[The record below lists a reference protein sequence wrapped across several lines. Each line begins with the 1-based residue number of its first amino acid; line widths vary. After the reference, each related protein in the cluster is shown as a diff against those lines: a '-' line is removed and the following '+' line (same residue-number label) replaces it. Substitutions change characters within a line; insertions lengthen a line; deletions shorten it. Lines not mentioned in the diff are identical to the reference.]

1 MPKKQ
6 EVKAGEV
13 SVAANAYTDPNLS
26 IFVDR
31 PVYQQEDL
39 NRDTLY
45 AKPPKGTFGDKIH
58 RCCKISPYKCVRRT
72 FPILKWL
79 PNYQWKKWL
88 FGDIIAGLT
97 VTVMQIPQ
105 GMGYG
110 MLGGIPPI
118 CGIYMAF
125 FPVLM
130 YAIFG
135 TSRHL
140 STGTFAIICL
150 MTGKIVT
157 QYGTIEI
164 LQNGTRIA
172 HDDLHTGD
180 QIRTNI
186 QVAITV
192 TFVVACIQLVMFCLR
207 LGIITTMFSDT
218 LIKGLTCAT
227 SCHVVISQL
236 KDILGLK
243 LEKRR
248 GYFSIPLTIYDVGA
262 NIQSAHIPSVI
273 ISAVTLLVI
282 LINNFGVKKLMAK
295 MTKIPF
301 PIEIFVVIVGTIFS
315 YFCKDAFDVLNDI
328 ETIGNIPTGFP
339 AVYFPDF
346 TLIPEI
352 FLDCLVIAIVSY
364 AITMSMALLFARKCT
379 YEVDA
384 NQELLALG
392 VSNTVGSLFSCMP
405 TCASVSR
412 SLIQQSVGGSTQL
425 TSLVSCS
432 LLLSVLL
439 YLGPAFESLPKSCLG
454 TLIAAAIWP
463 AVMQF
468 TLLLKYWKLSK
479 WDALVFLAAYL
490 LTLFLDIG
498 LALGVGVVISL
509 FGIILQSYRPYSCL
523 LGNVPNTD
531 LYLDLERYKA
541 VQEIPSIKIFHF
553 SGILNFSSRQVF
565 MESFIDQLGFNPAKI
580 LRRRKYAEEHNL
592 PFEFESLMMKYIII
606 DFSSLTSID
615 PAGIDLMRNLAKDLE
630 QLGISLFIVGCSGPV
645 FEKIA
650 RCDQIEHSHSEF
662 ILFPTIHDAVVF
674 AQGRDQV
681 STNIKN
687 FQSKT

>member
-1 MPKKQ
+1 MSKNQQ
-6 EVKAGEV
+6 ENDA
-13 SVAANAYTDPNLS
+13 VATNSYTEPSLS
-26 IFVDR
+26 IYVDR

-45 AKPPKGTFGDKIH
+45 AKPTRVEVADKIH
-58 RCCKISPYKCVRRT
+58 KCCKVKPVKCLRKT

-79 PNYQWKKWL
+79 PNYEWKKWL
-88 FGDIIAGLT
+88 FGDVVAGFT
-97 VTVMQIPQ
+97 ITVMQIPQ

-150 MTGKIVT
+150 MTGKIVS
-157 QYGTIEI
+157 QYGTHEI
-164 LQNGTRIA
+164 LQNGTVIEHEELSA
-172 HDDLHTGD
+172 MSGGHV
-180 QIRTNI
+180 RTNI

-192 TFVVACIQLVMFCLR
+192 TFVVACIQIVMFCLR

-227 SCHVVISQL
+227 SCHVVVSQL
-236 KDILGLK
+236 KEILGLK
-243 LEKRR
+243 LHKRR
-248 GYFSIPLTIYDVGA
+248 GYFSLPLTLYDVGA
-262 NIQSAHIPSVI
+262 NIKNAHGPSVI
-273 ISAVTLLVI
+273 ISAVTLMVI
-282 LINNFGVKKLMAK
+282 LANNYGLKRVMAK
-295 MTKIPF
+295 RTKIPF
-301 PIEIFVVIVGTIFS
+301 PIEIFVVIMGTTFS
-315 YFCKDAFDVLNDI
+315 YFCRDTFEVLNNI
-328 ETIGNIPTGFP
+328 QIIGNIPTGFP
-339 AVYFPDF
+339 LIQFPDF
-346 TLIPEI
+346 TLIPDI
-352 FLDCLVIAIVSY
+352 FLECLTIAIVSY
-364 AITMSMALLFARKCT
+364 AITMSMAILFARKCF

-392 VSNTVGSLFSCMP
+392 MGNAFGSLFSCMP

-425 TSLVSCS
+425 TSLISCS

-439 YLGPAFESLPKSCLG
+439 YLGPAFESLPKCCLG

-468 TLLLKYWKLSK
+468 TLILKYWKLSK

-490 LTLFLDIG
+490 LTLLLDIG
-498 LALGVGVVISL
+498 LALAVGVIISL

-541 VQEIPSIKIFHF
+541 VQEIPGIKIFHF

-565 MESFIDQLGFNPAKI
+565 MKTFGQKLGFNPSKI

-592 PFEFESLMMKYIII
+592 PFEFESLMMKYIIM
-606 DFSSLTSID
+606 DFSSITSID
-615 PAGIDLMRNLAKDLE
+615 PAGIDMMRTLARDLD
-630 QLGISLFIVGCSGPV
+630 QLGIYLYIAGCSGPV

-650 RCDQIEHSHSEF
+650 KCDAIEQVYSVF
-662 ILFPTIHDAVVF
+662 KLFPTIHDAVVY
-674 AQGRDQV
+674 AQGIEKHMNLKDV
-681 STNIKN
+681 H
-687 FQSKT
+687 

>member
-1 MPKKQ
+1 MSKKQ
-6 EVKAGEV
+6 ENNDA
-13 SVAANAYTDPNLS
+13 VAANSYTEPSLS
-26 IFVDR
+26 IYVDR

-45 AKPPKGTFGDKIH
+45 AKPSRLEAKERIQK
-58 RCCKISPYKCVRRT
+58 CCSVKPVKCLRKT
-72 FPILKWL
+72 IPILKWL
-79 PNYQWKKWL
+79 PNYEWKKWL
-88 FGDIIAGLT
+88 FGDIVAGFT
-97 VTVMQIPQ
+97 ITVMQIPQ

-150 MTGKIVT
+150 MTGKIVS
-157 QYGTIEI
+157 QYGTHEI
-164 LQNGTRIA
+164 LQNGTIIE
-172 HDDLHTGD
+172 HEDLSESNGGH
-180 QIRTNI
+180 IRTNI

-192 TFVVACIQLVMFCLR
+192 TFVVACIQVFMFCIR

-227 SCHVVISQL
+227 SCHVVVSQL
-236 KDILGLK
+236 KEILGLK
-243 LEKRR
+243 LQKRR
-248 GYFSIPLTIYDVGA
+248 GYFSLPLTLFDVA
-262 NIQSAHIPSVI
+262 SNITTVNVPSVI

-282 LINNFGVKKLMAK
+282 LGNNYGLKKLMAK
-295 MTKIPF
+295 KTKIPF
-301 PIEIFVVIVGTIFS
+301 PIEIFVVIVGTTFS
-315 YFCKDAFDVLNDI
+315 YFCRDTFKVLNNI
-328 ETIGNIPTGFP
+328 QIIGNIPTGFP
-339 AVYFPDF
+339 MIQFPDLS
-346 TLIPEI
+346 LIPDI
-352 FLDCLVIAIVSY
+352 FLECLTIAIVSY
-364 AITMSMALLFARKCT
+364 AITMSMALLFARKCF
-379 YEVDA
+379 YEVDS

-392 VSNTVGSLFSCMP
+392 VGNAFGSLFSCMP

-412 SLIQQSVGGSTQL
+412 SLIQQSVGGNTQL
-425 TSLVSCS
+425 TSLISCT

-439 YLGPAFESLPKSCLG
+439 ILGPAFESLPKCCLG

-479 WDALVFLAAYL
+479 WDALVFLTAYL

-498 LALGVGVVISL
+498 LALAAGVIISL
-509 FGIILQSYRPYSCL
+509 FGIILQSYKPYSCL

-565 MESFIDQLGFNPAKI
+565 TESFGQKLGFIPSKI
-580 LRRRKYAEEHNL
+580 LRKRKYAEDHNL
-592 PFEFESLMMKYIII
+592 SFEFESLMMKYIII
-606 DFSSLTSID
+606 DFASITYVD
-615 PAGIDLMRNLAKDLE
+615 PAGIDLMRNLARDLD
-630 QLGISLFIVGCSGPV
+630 QLGISLYIAGCSGPV

-650 RCDQIEHSHSEF
+650 QWDAIEKIHSNF
-662 ILFPTIHDAVVF
+662 KLFPTIHDAVVY
-674 AQGRDQV
+674 AQGIEK
-681 STNIKN
+681 SFNLKN
-687 FQSKT
+687 